1 MGTTVSQ
8 MPSIINRHNEG
19 LLGLAAAESLGS
31 AVRNPPYDEYQAD
44 GDTQASRQ
52 ERMDGPTENNFATNG
67 RLGVPSFFP
76 PQQLP
81 GQSNTGYDRDEA
93 EAAALAHQ
101 QEQRGVS
108 HLSHAV
114 SAAAINGGASGRHM
128 LARVSPTGE
137 STEPQNQA
145 GIIAGPGA
153 SLTPGPEKRGPV
165 EFNHAIGYVNKIKV
179 CIVSYLHRLDP
190 AHLAIQQNRYAG
202 QPDVYKQFL
211 EILQTYQRDL
221 KPIQD
226 VYAQVTQLFSSD
238 PDLLEDFKQFLP
250 ESAAQAK
257 AQAAAARQA
266 AEDATML
273 SHVRGEPAY
282 VNGMAATQSQTPKP
296 EMRMPPVGNFAPP
309 PSVGKDNKKRR
320 GGAGSQLTGGAA
332 AVDSSISATHAKSN
346 NIRGGPSNKVSG
358 FSYRWTCS
366 PPPFWHESSR
376 FPHTSRTV
384 PCKRQQGHL
393 VIHRE
398 VRCRDITKPLALQL
412 NLFADSHPTA
422 SQTRPAKTSCA
433 GSANDFANSCTEPS
447 ATHAANSSADY
458 HYGRGC
464 VL

>member
-31 AVRNPPYDEYQAD
+31 APRHSPYDEYQANGETQTARQD
-44 GDTQASRQ
+44 GL
-52 ERMDGPTENNFATNG
+52 EGPLENSFAANG
-67 RLGVPSFFP
+67 RLGVPTYLT

-81 GQSNTGYDRDEA
+81 GQSNTSYDNDEA

-114 SAAAINGGASGRHM
+114 SAAATNGNVSRHTM
-128 LARVSPTGE
+128 ARVSPTGE
-137 STEPQNQA
+137 LTESHNQA
-145 GIIAGPGA
+145 GTNAGPGT

-179 CIVSYLHRLDP
+179 NIPSYIHMMYH
-190 AHLAIQQNRYAG
+190 AHVTPQQNRYST

-226 VYAQVTQLFSSD
+226 VYSQVTQLFSSD

-266 AEDATML
+266 TEDATML

-282 VNGMAATQSQTPKP
+282 MNGMAATQSQTPKP
-296 EMRMPPVGNFAPP
+296 EMRMPPLGNFAPP

-320 GGAGSQLTGGAA
+320 GGAGSHITGGAA
-332 AVDSSISATHAKSN
+332 AADSSISANHPKTS
-346 NIRGGPSNKVSG
+346 NIRAGPSNKVS
-358 FSYRWTCS
+358 
-366 PPPFWHESSR
+366 E
-376 FPHTSRTV
+376 
-384 PCKRQQGHL
+384 
-393 VIHRE
+393 
-398 VRCRDITKPLALQL
+398 
-412 NLFADSHPTA
+412 LF
-422 SQTRPAKTSCA
+422 
-433 GSANDFANSCTEPS
+433 
-447 ATHAANSSADY
+447 Y
-458 HYGRGC
+458 
-464 VL
+464 L